1 MSSSNSAV
9 TYTSISSE
17 DVLFWGIRFFGIE
30 QPDSPEATPQSPI
43 QTPPVPQDEDEHE
56 PMFIQPHDPDY
67 VPEPMYHEYIPLEDE
82 HVLPVEEQPL
92 HLVVSPTAESLRY
105 VVESDPEKDPEEYED
120 DESEDSP
127 VNYPMDR
134 GDDGDNDDGDPSRD
148 DADDEDEDEDPAFSK
163 WNMDTVYVAQC
174 LGHPGSEVLRRV
186 LSSNSISCN
195 NEKPVVLCHACHLGK
210 YARLPF

>member
-1 MSSSNSAV
+1 DQVGERVIEIPQMIEVTNAKDAV
-9 TYTSISSE
+9 AKEKLKEAHTHQKSYADKHRRSLE
-17 DVLFWGIRFFGIE
+17 F
-30 QPDSPEATPQSPI
+30 QP
-43 QTPPVPQDEDEHE
+43 
-56 PMFIQPHDPDY
+56 
-67 VPEPMYHEYIPLEDE
+67 EDE

-148 DADDEDEDEDPAFSK
+148 DADDEDEDEVDEEEEEEHLASADSAVEPA
-163 WNMDTVYVAQC
+163 
-174 LGHPGSEVLRRV
+174 
-186 LSSNSISCN
+186 SISLSP
-195 NEKPVVLCHACHLGK
+195 EAELRETGRRRQAQMVEILRVMRDMKREIGDMHAELLAPREQQRR
-210 YARLPF
+210 AR